1 MIYVLAYWINSLVP
15 DYIYRGLEQMKY
27 ITYRTVFVKIIFTIL
42 MFVFVKEPNDYL
54 FLPILL
60 LVGNIIAVI
69 IAWLNIYTEF
79 GIRFTFFKGEVWK
92 TEIRKSF
99 PFFISRIASTVYQA
113 TNTVILGLFFN
124 GQKIVGYYSSAD
136 KILSLSKSV
145 SSPVADS
152 LYPYMMRKKIID

>member
-1 MIYVLAYWINSLVP
+1 
-15 DYIYRGLEQMKY
+15 MKY

-79 GIRFTFFKGEVWK
+79 GIRFTFFY
-92 TEIRKSF
+92 I
-99 PFFISRIASTVYQA
+99 
-113 TNTVILGLFFN
+113 
-124 GQKIVGYYSSAD
+124 
-136 KILSLSKSV
+136 
-145 SSPVADS
+145 
-152 LYPYMMRKKIID
+152 

>member
-1 MIYVLAYWINSLVP
+1 MRNVTDVSNDFLCYSLSSFYKSKDVILIYVLAYWINSLVP

-79 GIRFTFFKGEVWK
+79 GIRFTFLRAKYGKQKLENRF
-92 TEIRKSF
+92 
-99 PFFISRIASTVYQA
+99 
-113 TNTVILGLFFN
+113 LFY
-124 GQKIVGYYSSAD
+124 I
-136 KILSLSKSV
+136 
-145 SSPVADS
+145 
-152 LYPYMMRKKIID
+152 